1 MSAITISLLFGF
13 AAFFSL
19 LTAYISV
26 MFGTRKGMAI
36 LAEIA
41 RIDARYGKRSQVF
54 GLVVRPARED
64 EFTPLWP
71 QPSAGV

>member
-1 MSAITISLLFGF
+1 MTAIAISLLFGF
-13 AAFFSL
+13 AAFCSL
-19 LTAYISV
+19 LTIYLSV

-41 RIDARYGKRSQVF
+41 RIDARYGKQPRRF
-54 GLVVRPARED
+54 LRPARRRCED

-71 QPSAGV
+71 QPSA